1 MKTLWTEAREGIRDI
16 LPAAIAAIPIGGL
29 FGALAVSK
37 GLSPLEV
44 LVMSAFVFAGGAQFA
59 AMEIWQIP
67 APIGVLAFST
77 LLINLRHVLMGA
89 SLAPKTGAFR
99 PWQRFTGFYLLADEN
114 WAMAERRA
122 AVTRLTPAYYFGT
135 VAFFWSGWVFWST
148 VGALAGS
155 FMGDPRAWGAD
166 FAFSALFIGLI
177 AGFWKS
183 RAIPQPRALGPG
195 FGSRVID
202 LVAGFWRGSSTGV
215 TVLASGVA
223 AALAYRVAGPPWHVA
238 AGAIAGIA
246 AAAAFGGRADPG
258 QGGSVDERTGRA
270 ADRGEARP

>member
-1 MKTLWTEAREGIRDI
+1 MASPWTEAREGIRDI
-16 LPAAIAAIPIGGL
+16 LPAAVAAIPIGGL

-37 GLSPLEV
+37 GLSPIEV
-44 LVMSAFVFAGGAQFA
+44 TLMSAFVFAGGAQFA
-59 AMEIWQIP
+59 AMEIWRTP
-67 APIGVLAFST
+67 APIAVLAFST

-89 SLAPKTGAFR
+89 SLAPKTGLFK
-99 PWQRFTGFYLLADEN
+99 PWQRFAGFYLLADEN

-122 AVTRLTPAYYFGT
+122 ALTRLTPAYYFAT
-135 VAFFWSGWVFWST
+135 IAFFWGNWVLWST
-148 VGALAGS
+148 VGAFAGS

-183 RAIPQPRALGPG
+183 RAPGRPRAEGPG

-215 TVLASGVA
+215 TVLASGAA
-223 AALAYRVAGPPWHVA
+223 AALAYKLAGPPWHVA
-238 AGAIAGIA
+238 AGAVAGIA
-246 AAAAFGGRADPG
+246 AAAISGRGGASAAAPGETQAQRERAP
-258 QGGSVDERTGRA
+258 EEA
-270 ADRGEARP
+270 AP